1 MSKSSDIAAGAVF
14 LALGLLL
21 IFVLIPVGVD
31 EPRKVPFA
39 AASPSYYPKLIGYVI
54 AFLGA
59 AILVLGLSRSPN
71 DTPSV
76 GFAPYAKVPVAMGI
90 MAVFYL
96 VLPFLGFIIG
106 AMLALCALMLLAGER
121 SPKILLLVS
130 ALLPLGLYL
139 FFAKVAGI
147 PIPSG
152 PLEPYLIRI

>member
-1 MSKSSDIAAGAVF
+1 MSKSSDIIAGAVF
-14 LALGLLL
+14 LTLGLLL

-54 AFLGA
+54 ALIGA
-59 AILVLGLSRSPN
+59 AILVLGVRRSS
-71 DTPSV
+71 DDAPSV
-76 GFAPYAKVPVAMGI
+76 GLAPYAKVPVAMGI

-96 VLPFLGFIIG
+96 LLPVLGFIVG
-106 AMLALCALMLLAGER
+106 AMLSLCALMMLAGER
-121 SPKILLLVS
+121 SPKVLVLVS
-130 ALLPLGLYL
+130 ILLPLGLYL